1 MTTDDYGRVREK
13 YSMFNAMMQN
23 GMQFYMLKPDVN
35 RLVDFLKN
43 NDNDELFKQAVLNR
57 LIRDQEN
64 GEPPNDFQGALA
76 RGRQD
81 LQNNESIMK
90 DKDLLE
96 GFPKDRFGMVDYDS
110 VIKLLNQDKVKN
122 LPSIQK
128 QYLLMKQYDV
138 SKQEAR
144 NFLKNVEFYSRMP
157 SMKEGEVSHSLDRRR
172 AQKGKDKY
180 HKVVDVPVSRKI
192 APGQEFDKFE
202 IVKSESGRVGH
213 IVGMI
218 KGKAEDVGSAPIDLA
233 NALVDAYNRGGFSD
247 LPIQKLEN
255 INTNS
260 MDSIFEKFEKLPLE
274 KQLEIIHNDS
284 LVESLGDLEYARRK
298 RKQAQNNLNTSKK

>member
-1 MTTDDYGRVREK
+1 
-13 YSMFNAMMQN
+13 
-23 GMQFYMLKPDVN
+23 
-35 RLVDFLKN
+35 
-43 NDNDELFKQAVLNR
+43 
-57 LIRDQEN
+57 
-64 GEPPNDFQGALA
+64 
-76 RGRQD
+76 
-81 LQNNESIMK
+81 
-90 DKDLLE
+90 
-96 GFPKDRFGMVDYDS
+96 
-110 VIKLLNQDKVKN
+110 
-122 LPSIQK
+122 
-128 QYLLMKQYDV
+128 MKQYDV

-144 NFLKNVEFYSRMP
+144 NFLKNVEFYSLRP

-233 NALVDAYNRGGFSD
+233 NALVDAYNRGGFFD

-274 KQLEIIHNDS
+274 KQLEIIRNDS

-298 RKQAQNNLNTSKK
+298 RKQAQNNQYKQEMITIWDNQPWPLSGSWSDMDLKKAGFKRFSKGWKISKKKYQDIVNQQNQKHARQFKVESLQATEMLIKAKKLKVYLIVIKLTQ